1 MRILFLGCGNDC
13 RTLLAEAI
21 FNHLAPPG
29 CKARRA
35 SCDQAGPPDP
45 AALSLLAKQGIQT
58 DPKAAEPPNVSP
70 SEGDV
75 LITVCSVGAEQTCP
89 CCGPDVLR
97 AHWGVHQPARRRKV
111 LSARD
116 NTELLD
122 LYHILR
128 ARIER
133 LIVLVQAGI
142 ETDRPRLERELER
155 IGHYLP

>member
-58 DPKAAEPPNVSP
+58 DPKAAEPLNVSP
-70 SEGDV
+70 SEGDI

-128 ARIER
+128 PRIER